1 MGCSSSQP
9 ASRSPAFVSAM
20 FTVLL
25 PVRLVFA
32 AVCAAVPTI
41 VVKVKRQRRFN
52 KFEELFPE
60 ALDLA
65 RAPGRDTRSRPA

>member
-1 MGCSSSQP
+1 
-9 ASRSPAFVSAM
+9 M

-52 KFEELFPE
+52 KFEELFP
-60 ALDLA
+60 
-65 RAPGRDTRSRPA
+65 RRST